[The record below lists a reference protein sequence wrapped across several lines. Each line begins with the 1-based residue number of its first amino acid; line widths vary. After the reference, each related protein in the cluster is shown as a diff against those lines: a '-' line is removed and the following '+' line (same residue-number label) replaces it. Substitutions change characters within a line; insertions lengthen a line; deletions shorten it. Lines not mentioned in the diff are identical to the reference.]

1 MSVMTARGIR
11 PQAAVAAQA
20 VPCLGAAAL
29 TTAKVLRHIKI
40 AQSLVAAAVPAN
52 YAAVITAHFQAA
64 TATKAVQ
71 FRYVQAVP
79 CLGVVVLPTMGVSQ
93 PIHQAPCHVA
103 AAVQAKRAHVMTVH
117 FQAVMG
123 LKAVQQL
130 RVQGAHSLGV
140 AALPTT
146 QA

>member
-20 VPCLGAAAL
+20 VPCLGVVAL
-29 TTAKVLRHIKI
+29 TTAKALRHIKTV
-40 AQSLVAAAVPAN
+40 QSLVAAAVQAN
-52 YAAVITAHFQAA
+52 YEAVITVHFQAA
-64 TATKAVQ
+64 TATKAAQ
-71 FRYVQAVP
+71 FHYVQAVP
-79 CLGVVVLPTMGVSQ
+79 CLGVVVLPTMVVSQ
-93 PIHQAPCHVA
+93 PIHQALCHVA
-103 AAVQAKRAHVMTVH
+103 VVAQAKHAHVMTVR
-117 FQAVMG
+117 FRAVMG